1 MNKTRKTSKGLNAK
15 KICLKGLNSK
25 KMKNGLRN
33 MGLTLNV
40 KKLKKNKPFMKEFMN
55 KCTKKLKE
63 MFRA

>member
-1 MNKTRKTSKGLNAK
+1 MNKTRKMSKGLNAK
-15 KICLKGLNSK
+15 KLCLKGLNSK

>member
-1 MNKTRKTSKGLNAK
+1 MNKTRKMSKGINAK
-15 KICLKGLNSK
+15 KLCLKGLNSK

-40 KKLKKNKPFMKEFMN
+40 KKLKKNKPFMKEFMD

-63 MFRA
+63 ILSA